1 MITGRPMPLF
11 TNPRLRLPLLILVA
25 IAARALTFGNPVVHV
40 DEEFYYVAGTAL
52 WHGLLPFVD
61 VWDRKP
67 VGLFLLYALPAGLGF
82 PAGIWAYQAMALAS
96 LIATAALVARLA
108 TRAGFT
114 AGATASALAYILW
127 FDLLGGQGGQS
138 PVFYNLLMTVAAL
151 LTLRL
156 PILLRD
162 GRSMIGNGATAC
174 LLAGVAIQ
182 MKYTPAVEG
191 MVFGMAHLW
200 YLHRAGTRL
209 TGLAG
214 AAIALALA
222 GLLPSLAAIGWY
234 AAQGHAALAAFW
246 FANFTSIGLRSGYPA
261 DQIAMRLLGIVA
273 QLSPLII
280 CAAFTW
286 RRHPRG
292 GAGGAVHRLGF
303 GWLAAAVIGFL
314 AIGTFFDHYALP
326 LVAPLAIMAAPMLGR
341 SPRALIATLGL
352 GLTLFVVERGFA
364 RGDRDGARAL
374 AAVVAANSADGCPYV
389 FIGDTITYL
398 LAQTCLPTVYAFP
411 NLLAYDTERGAT
423 GIDEAAEVRRILA
436 TRPPVIV
443 TSDRRLSIWN
453 AASLHAVKATLA
465 SHYRPVFT
473 TPRAGWHNVVYL
485 RNDRPVRTS
494 PPARR

>member
-1 MITGRPMPLF
+1 MPLL

-25 IAARALTFGNPVVHV
+25 LAARALTFGNPVVHV